1 MSMSWAKAWRVG
13 ATAVLL
19 LGWAV
24 AAHLGSAG
32 AGSADVNAALAVLPI
47 VIALAVLLWQAHSRW
62 LLAVGLVVAGG
73 VVWVLWPQ
81 LRQNI
86 SLLYYLQHLGSHLA
100 LAVFF
105 GRTMWGAGDAL
116 VTNMARFIYG
126 DALSARK
133 VRYTRQ
139 VTVAWTVFFVAN
151 ALVSTGLF
159 LWAPLA
165 VWSAHANLL
174 TGPLIAL
181 MFLVEH
187 QVRKRLLPPHERPS
201 LAEALR
207 AYRQRLDQGSMARRR
222 AEPRA

>member
-13 ATAVLL
+13 STAVLL

-47 VIALAVLLWQAHSRW
+47 VIALVVLLWRVHSRW
-62 LLAVGLVVAGG
+62 LMAAGLVMAGG

-81 LRQNI
+81 LRQNV

-105 GRTMWGAGDAL
+105 GRTLWGTGDAL
-116 VTNMARFIYG
+116 ITGMARFIDG
-126 DALSARK
+126 DVLSARK

-159 LWAPLA
+159 LWAPPA

-181 MFLVEH
+181 MYFVEH
-187 QVRKRLLPPHERPS
+187 LVRKCLLPPHERPS
-201 LAEALR
+201 LVEAIR
-207 AYRQRLDQGSMARRR
+207 AYRQRVEQGSMARRH
-222 AEPRA
+222 AEPGA